1 MVSKQW
7 HFSQIEKANNN
18 FLICSRVVSDAHR
31 FIRTT
36 SVNATATAII

>member
-18 FLICSRVVSDAHR
+18 FLIRSRQMRIGLLEYISER
-31 FIRTT
+31 
-36 SVNATATAII
+36 